1 MSITSRINVFHA
13 KSSMKFCLLQEY
25 GLRIPVYVIQY
36 TVDAYISV
44 KVENPY
50 FQAKKP
56 ISRDMRWFIKD

>member
-1 MSITSRINVFHA
+1 
-13 KSSMKFCLLQEY
+13 MKVCLLQKY
-25 GLRIPVYVIQY
+25 GLKIPVYVIRI
-36 TVDAYISV
+36 TVDGYISV